1 MRRISAQVGW
11 QCGPHTADRSH
22 TSRKQALQ
30 LFCGSHKDKA
40 VDFLSRMFWVS
51 MNSLAS
57 SVPQVRM
64 PDFSLKHTTATL
76 SFFLLASRK
85 SV

>member
-1 MRRISAQVGW
+1 MRCISAQVGW
-11 QCGPHTADRSH
+11 QCGLHMADRSH
-22 TSRKQALQ
+22 TSRKQALPS
-30 LFCGSHKDKA
+30 FCGSPKDKA
-40 VDFLSRMFWVS
+40 VDFLSRVFWGS

-64 PDFSLKHTTATL
+64 PDFSLKHTTATF

-85 SV
+85 SI